1 MGLKEEVSDH
11 ITTPTP
17 AQVTAPQV
25 SMMET
30 TTFLMVSGSSYV
42 NPEYLGLIE
51 IGHIGV
57 QFVFLIY
64 LVSPLFF
71 AHLYDMC

>member
-1 MGLKEEVSDH
+1 VGLKEEVFDH

-30 TTFLMVSGSSYV
+30 TTFLMVSESSHV

-51 IGHIGV
+51 IGLIGAG
-57 QFVFLIY
+57 FVF
-64 LVSPLFF
+64 
-71 AHLYDMC
+71 